1 MNEVEVTER
10 FRLVQHEV
18 TLTGEAL
25 ETLKR
30 DHRAAIDALRLDLEV
45 LRRCLRQ
52 LHPEFATHFEA
63 TRAKLMREIDPA
75 AL

>member
-1 MNEVEVTER
+1 MNEVEVAER
-10 FRLVQHEV
+10 FRLVQHEM

-45 LRRCLRQ
+45 LRRCLLQ
-52 LHPEFATHFEA
+52 LHPEFVTHFEA
-63 TRAKLMREIDPA
+63 TRAQLVREIDPEA
-75 AL
+75 F